1 MVLRS
6 IPYSAI
12 VSGEVVMVYVQKESG
27 KHESRPVNIVER
39 IGQRAVVTGLLPEEL
54 VVVNPTA
61 LAPSR

>member
-1 MVLRS
+1 
-6 IPYSAI
+6 
-12 VSGEVVMVYVQKESG
+12 MVYVQKESG